1 MTRRTY
7 TERRVYAARV
17 MRFRKA
23 VYAAR
28 RDLTSGCQLL
38 LLRLSDDMNE
48 RCVVSV
54 PRSVLSEDLDAP
66 KPRITEWVAEA
77 VKAGFLSPVVRGR
90 PGVSAVYQGIYRG
103 PSEVRPSVPSTRYGK
118 PDHAEVRPGV
128 PSTAPTRYATGGT
141 HEEERTAPSAHTVT
155 EATHHPSE
163 RRTKEEQVPGRA
175 SARLPRYWHDL
186 EPPDLEEPEP
196 RAVREESA

>member
-17 MRFRKA
+17 MRFRRG

-54 PRSVLSEDLDAP
+54 PRKVLADDLDAP
-66 KPRITEWVAEA
+66 KPRITEWIAEA
-77 VKAGFLSPVVRGR
+77 VKAGFLSRVVRGR
-90 PGVSAVYQGIYRG
+90 PGVSAVYQGLVQE
-103 PSEVRPSVPSTRYGK
+103 PAEVRPSVPSTRYGK
-118 PDHAEVRPGV
+118 PDHVEVRPGV
-128 PSTAPTRYATGGT
+128 PSLAPTRYATGGT
-141 HEEERTAPSAHTVT
+141 HEVQRTEPSVTTGQEAPTRDRDEGTYERAEDHQAVVDRTACEWHRPFACPTDCRN
-155 EATHHPSE
+155 AE
-163 RRTKEEQVPGRA
+163 RR
-175 SARLPRYWHDL
+175 SA
-186 EPPDLEEPEP
+186 
-196 RAVREESA
+196 